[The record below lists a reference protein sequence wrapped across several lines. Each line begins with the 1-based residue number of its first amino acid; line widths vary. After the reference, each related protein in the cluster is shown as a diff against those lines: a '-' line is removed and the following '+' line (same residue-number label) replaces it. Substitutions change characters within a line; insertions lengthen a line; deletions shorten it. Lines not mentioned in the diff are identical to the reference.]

1 MPATRRPENRGL
13 PARWRFHHGAYV
25 YRVPPAQREAWG
37 GKTQV
42 LLGRSL
48 AEAQRAW
55 AERSAPL
62 PAHGDTV
69 ADLLDAYALRVVP
82 TRAPTTQAGYRVAMR
97 RLRAVLG
104 RVALDDVAPPL
115 VYRYFEER
123 PAKTAARRELEVLRH
138 ALTMAVQWGWIP
150 RHPFKG
156 EVRLPHAAPRTRYVE
171 DWEVSECLALP
182 TARRGDATAVVQAY
196 IRLKLATGLR
206 RGDLLRLRMEQ
217 LREDGLHVQP
227 HKTLHSTGRRAVYLW
242 TPERRAAV
250 EACLAVR
257 PRPDVQ
263 WLFCTRAG
271 RPYIDSTSGA
281 AEAWK
286 SLWRRFLARVL
297 AETRVV
303 EPFTEHDLRAKV
315 ASDADS
321 LEHARQL
328 LGHADTAITERV
340 YRRRPEVIGPA

>member
-62 PAHGDTV
+62 PAAGDTV

-82 TRAPTTQAGYRVAMR
+82 ARAPTTQAGYRVAMR
-97 RLRAVLG
+97 RVRAVLG
-104 RVALDDVAPPL
+104 RVALDDVAPAL

-138 ALTMAVQWGWIP
+138 TFTMAVQWGWIDQ
-150 RHPFKG
+150 HPFKG
-156 EVRLPHAAPRTRYVE
+156 EVRLPCAVPRTRYVE
-171 DWEVSECLALP
+171 DWEVLECLALP
-182 TARRGDATAVVQAY
+182 AARRGDATAVVQAY

-217 LREDGLHVQP
+217 LRDDGIHVQP

-242 TPERRAAV
+242 APERRAAV
-250 EACLAVR
+250 EACLAAR
-257 PRPDVQ
+257 PCADVP
-263 WLFCTRAG
+263 WLFCTRSG
-271 RPYIDSTSGA
+271 RPYIDETSSL

-286 SLWRRFLARVL
+286 SLWRRFMARVL
-297 AETRVV
+297 AETKVAG
-303 EPFTEHDLRAKV
+303 PFTEHDLRAKV

-328 LGHADTAITERV
+328 LGHADAAITERV
-340 YRRRPEVIGPA
+340 YRRRPEVIGPG